1 MAGSFK
7 ILLKLA
13 RRAGPAVF
21 IVVMQYGPQL
31 RKLMNDNPQFAQG
44 ITSRFQRVLGVG
56 DSGTARQD
64 LSARCQVLREQ
75 VTFLYASANTAEV
88 AQQARQW
95 RDELESIER
104 ALPVLDAM
112 SRKQRS
118 VQRRHLERRI
128 DMLSQHIL
136 AASLVD
142 DIENAEVAEEATK
155 AEEST
160 RTDETNHYD
169 SPQNSDEP
177 FPPEADQPETPGQ

>member
-7 ILLKLA
+7 MLLKLA
-13 RRAGPAVF
+13 RTAGPAVL
-21 IVVMQYGPQL
+21 VVVTQYGPQL
-31 RKLMNDNPQFAQG
+31 RKLMNENPQLAQG

-56 DSGTARQD
+56 GTGSAPRD

-88 AQQARQW
+88 AQQARLW

-128 DMLSQHIL
+128 DVLSQHIL
-136 AASLVD
+136 ATSLVD
-142 DIENAEVAEEATK
+142 DIEDAEVAEEATK
-155 AEEST
+155 AEETTQDGST
-160 RTDETNHYD
+160 QSADET
-169 SPQNSDEP
+169 P
-177 FPPEADQPETPGQ
+177 PPEADKPETPGQ